1 MSKVKNDA
9 PNWRKDYSL
18 LKTQHGYRLIKVMEL
33 CSIKDK
39 TKLKKKAERV
49 ANIMNAYYGVSYFDA
64 SNVSWPMRAVLG
76 SINKWTTADG
86 QNGSFDKKQ
95 MDRELFHIRKQLGIT
110 LK

>member
-39 TKLKKKAERV
+39 TKLNKKAERV
-49 ANIMNAYYGVSYFDA
+49 ANIMNAYYGVSYFKI
-64 SNVSWPMRAVLG
+64 SNVIWPMRAVLG
-76 SINKWTTADG
+76 SLNKYPTKDG
-86 QNGSFDKKQ
+86 PNGSFDKKQ
-95 MDRELFHIRKQLGIT
+95 MDRELFHIRKQQGIT
-110 LK
+110 IK